1 MNPAFTFSLAL
12 TSLVLGCASTIR
24 TPPIT
29 PPARGPAAVTR
40 HVFFENFTYSTTE
53 AMERNR
59 WIIRTEPGFP
69 GVPGAIWSR
78 DSVTLLDDPERKGN
92 RLVRLTSS
100 TAGSGNTRQSQLCH
114 ERKYR
119 EGTYAARVR
128 FTDTPATGADGDQI
142 VQTFYMISP
151 LKAPMDLDYSEL
163 DFEYLPNG
171 GWGHKGPTMFATT
184 WETFS
189 PEPAWKADN
198 ESVNQSVSMEGW
210 HTLVLQVSGDR
221 GRYFVD
227 GKLLAG
233 HGGRFY
239 PEGLMSINF
248 NLWFV
253 RNGLTPGSE
262 LRTWVEDIDW
272 VFHRAGAELA
282 PPEVEAEVSALRS
295 RRVKFTDTVPAPVP
309 ALLSPCNF

>member
-1 MNPAFTFSLAL
+1 MKIRFILSVTLTILLLAC
-12 TSLVLGCASTIR
+12 TSAIG

-29 PPARGPAAVTR
+29 PRTRGPAQITAPVL
-40 HVFFENFTYSTTE
+40 FDDFTYSTKE

-78 DSVTLLDDPERKGN
+78 DSVTLLDDPAMKGN
-92 RLVRLTSS
+92 RLVRMTSS
-100 TAGSGNTRQSQLCH
+100 TAGSGTTRQSQFCH

-128 FTDTPATGADGDQI
+128 FTNAPATGVDGDQI

-171 GWGHKGPTMFATT
+171 GWGYKGPTMFATT

-210 HTLVLQVSGDR
+210 HTLMLQVSGDR
-221 GRYFVD
+221 GRYYVD
-227 GKLLAG
+227 GKLLAD

-239 PEGLMSINF
+239 PEVWMSINF

-253 RNGLTPGSE
+253 RSGLIPGSE

-272 VFHRAGAELA
+272 VFHRAGTVLS
-282 PPEVEAEVSALRS
+282 PSEVEAAVSALRS